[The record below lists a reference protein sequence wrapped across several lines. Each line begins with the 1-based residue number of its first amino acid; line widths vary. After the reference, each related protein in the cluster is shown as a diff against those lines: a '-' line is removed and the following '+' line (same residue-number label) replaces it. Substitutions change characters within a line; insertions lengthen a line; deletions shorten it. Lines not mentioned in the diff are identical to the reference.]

1 MEDRIASVR
10 KTLGSQYSELT
21 RAMLREEQQV
31 DRCKQYCEQLGK
43 ILKEVS
49 KKYESTEEQLVVSR

>member
-43 ILKEVS
+43 I
-49 KKYESTEEQLVVSR
+49 